1 MHNAFGVFKENI
13 QQTKAIS
20 DLYNYLTTQLGQNG
34 HMADD
39 LLRAQ
44 MVYAVSAFDKLMHD
58 LIRIGLMEIFEGKRP
73 ETAKYSNEPIQMQF
87 VNAIKN
93 ATIPPPE
100 YYFEQAMIQKLKVM
114 SFQDP
119 NKVVDGLAFIWDE
132 SQKWQK
138 IAAELQCD
146 DKSLKTDLKLIVER
160 RNKIVHEADINALD
174 GSKLSIDTESSGKAI
189 SLLENLGTVIFN
201 LVKLS

>member
-1 MHNAFGVFKENI
+1 MHNAFGIFKDNI
-13 QQTKAIS
+13 KQTKAIS
-20 DLYNYLTTQLGQNG
+20 DLYNYLTKQLGQNG

-58 LIRIGLMEIFEGKRP
+58 LIRIGLIEIFEGKRP
-73 ETAKYSNEPIQMQF
+73 ETAKYGNEPIQMQF
-87 VNAIKN
+87 INAIKN
-93 ATIPPPE
+93 ATIPPPV
-100 YYFEQAMIQKLKVM
+100 YYFEQAMLQKLKVM
-114 SFQDP
+114 SFQEP

-138 IAAELQCD
+138 IATALHYDE
-146 DKSLKTDLKLIVER
+146 KSLKTDLKLIVER
-160 RNKIVHEADINALD
+160 RNKIVHEADINVLD

-189 SLLENLGTVIFN
+189 SLLENLGTAIFN